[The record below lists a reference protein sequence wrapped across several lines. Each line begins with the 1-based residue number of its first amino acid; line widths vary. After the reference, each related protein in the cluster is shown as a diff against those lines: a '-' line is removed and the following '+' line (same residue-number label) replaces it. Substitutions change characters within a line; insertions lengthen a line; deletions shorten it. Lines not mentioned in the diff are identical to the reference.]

1 MTEPEVPHARST
13 GLARFRPTASISRPG
28 FFAEAIM
35 RDEVHGRLVRDAF
48 DNSARHFDRL
58 RRRLVP
64 RFDDF
69 YGSVLELLEDNL
81 CDEPV
86 HFLDLGAG
94 TGLLSELVLDQFPQA
109 TLTAI
114 DIAER
119 MVEQARTRLAR
130 FGDRVRFV
138 VSDYTGIDLPKPTK
152 AVISAL
158 SIHHLTD
165 PEKRKLFRRIHD
177 TLEPGGL
184 FINAD
189 QSLAPT
195 PAAERTYHARW
206 LTEVRAS
213 ALAETDLASALERLT
228 LDRNALMTDQVAWLH
243 EAGFTIADVAW
254 KRYRFTV
261 FWARK
266 ASCQT

>member
-1 MTEPEVPHARST
+1 VREESQ
-13 GLARFRPTASISRPG
+13 
-28 FFAEAIM
+28 
-35 RDEVHGRLVRDAF
+35 GRLVREAF

-58 RRRLVP
+58 RRRLIP

-81 CDEPV
+81 CSEPT

-94 TGLLSELVLDQFPQA
+94 TGLLSELLLDRFPEA

-114 DIAER
+114 DISEKMA
-119 MVEQARTRLAR
+119 EQASRRLAR
-130 FGDRVRFV
+130 FGERVRIV
-138 VSDYTGIDLPKPTK
+138 IADYSRIDLPQPTD
-152 AVISAL
+152 AVVSAL
-158 SIHHLTD
+158 SIHHLAD
-165 PEKRKLFRRIHD
+165 HEKRTLFRRIHD
-177 TLEPGGL
+177 ALHPGGM

-195 PAAERTYHARW
+195 AAAEQAYHARW
-206 LTEVRAS
+206 LADVRAS
-213 ALAETDLASALERLT
+213 ALADTDLATALERLT
-228 LDRNALMTDQVAWLH
+228 LARNAPMIDQVSWLH
-243 EAGFTIADVAW
+243 EAGFALADVAW

-266 ASCQT
+266 RETSVPSPA